1 MGILDVIEDIDINKI
16 EVSDMNIRHHSRDE
30 NIEELAASILEYGL
44 LQPIVVKKTESES
57 KFELI
62 VGQRRFLAHKY
73 LLEKGKLEIP
83 EIKSVVLE
91 KDTSPIF
98 LKILSLAENLHRV
111 EVSYE
116 DKSRTI
122 KELYDYYSGN
132 IKKVAKNSGFSE
144 STIKEY
150 LKIDELGSE
159 KTKRLLVEGKIS
171 KEDAKRAIY
180 ASGSDWEKQ
189 DKLVDLIQ
197 KYSAHEKDRLV
208 RHGRENPEATIEELE
223 KEAVTPRLEP
233 TVVLNLSKDVHVALN
248 DAAVAYE
255 MDRELLA
262 MKALREWLEE
272 EGFMKK

>member
-98 LKILSLAENLHRV
+98 QKILSLAENLHRV
-111 EVSYE
+111 EISYE

-122 KELYDYYSGN
+122 KELYDYCSGN

-180 ASGSDWEKQ
+180 ASGSDSDKQ
-189 DKLVDLIQ
+189 DKLVDSIQ
-197 KYSAHEKDRLV
+197 KYSKHEKDRLV
-208 RHGRENPEATIEELE
+208 RHGRKNPEATIEELE
-223 KEAVTPRLEP
+223 KEAVTSRLEP
-233 TVVLNLSKDVHVALN
+233 TVVLNLSKDVHIALN

-262 MKALREWLEE
+262 TKALREWLEE
-272 EGFMKK
+272 AGFLKK